1 MGGLGNQLFQI
12 YNTMALSI
20 EMKTNFNFPNNKL
33 ETDKRSDKY
42 WNSFLKELNKHTSF
56 IDMKNLKYYV
66 YKETDFKYNK
76 IQILPEVIKKHD
88 NIMLYG
94 YFQSYKYFNKEY
106 DIISRYIGVDESRQ
120 VVRNL
125 FYKKYE
131 KSNTISIHF
140 RMGDYKTLQNCH
152 PVLDVQYYINCINFI
167 LSSKQNRT
175 KKGDITWTILYFCEE
190 EDIDEVKNKIEI
202 IKGGWGGYMESE
214 CSQEIELEFE
224 RGGEPKMEDWQQL
237 LLMSCCKH
245 NIIANSSFSWWA
257 AYFNNNPDK
266 IVCYPD
272 KWFGPQ
278 LSNNDTRDLCP
289 ENWNRIFT

>member
-120 VVRNL
+120 VVRN
-125 FYKKYE
+125 
-131 KSNTISIHF
+131 
-140 RMGDYKTLQNCH
+140 
-152 PVLDVQYYINCINFI
+152 
-167 LSSKQNRT
+167 
-175 KKGDITWTILYFCEE
+175 
-190 EDIDEVKNKIEI
+190 
-202 IKGGWGGYMESE
+202 
-214 CSQEIELEFE
+214 
-224 RGGEPKMEDWQQL
+224 
-237 LLMSCCKH
+237 
-245 NIIANSSFSWWA
+245 SFS
-257 AYFNNNPDK
+257 N
-266 IVCYPD
+266 
-272 KWFGPQ
+272 G
-278 LSNNDTRDLCP
+278 
-289 ENWNRIFT
+289 